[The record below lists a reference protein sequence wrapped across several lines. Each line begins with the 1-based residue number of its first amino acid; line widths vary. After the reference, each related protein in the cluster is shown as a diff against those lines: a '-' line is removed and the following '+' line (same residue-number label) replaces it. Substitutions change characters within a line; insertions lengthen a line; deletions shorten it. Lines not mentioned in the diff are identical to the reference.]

1 MQKAQCATVLDCC
14 CLLTGFHQCGPRIPL
29 YNEKNAKGAKNM
41 RKACAWLLLFVI
53 VLMPMIGMGEGEN
66 TAEAA
71 SEGVAMWINGEAVYQ
86 SQIDSVTAS
95 VTESMGQFG
104 LDTSEEEIASA
115 ISDVAQRQVIEDRLL
130 SQDMTAQGMY
140 DLTQEDENTVA
151 QAAKQTVEAAKQA
164 QAAMEVAGYTED
176 FFKSYYRNVLA
187 SERYEA
193 WLVRNDPEITQEEI
207 EAAYRQRTDES
218 KSLYAQDIPA
228 FETALASGEEIWY
241 RPAGYRAVL
250 QIMLSA
256 QGETDDEK
264 LASVSEKTSD
274 IYDRLEAGETFE
286 SLISEYGE
294 DPSFDDPAFA
304 ETGYQVHPDSILW
317 EEAFVQA
324 AFAKE
329 LAKPGD
335 VSQPHV
341 FGNNVCIL
349 YYLKDVDGGAAEL
362 TENLR
367 EALYDDLYA
376 QQVESRLQERL
387 DTLEAEAE
395 ITFP

>member
-1 MQKAQCATVLDCC
+1 
-14 CLLTGFHQCGPRIPL
+14 
-29 YNEKNAKGAKNM
+29 
-41 RKACAWLLLFVI
+41 
-53 VLMPMIGMGEGEN
+53 MGRL
-66 TAEAA
+66 
-71 SEGVAMWINGEAVYQ
+71 
-86 SQIDSVTAS
+86 
-95 VTESMGQFG
+95 G
-104 LDTSEEEIASA
+104 LDTSDEEIASA

-151 QAAKQTVEAAKQA
+151 QAAKQTVEAMLAEYTAYYASLAQEDANAQTTAARQA

-286 SLISEYGE
+286 SLISQYGE
-294 DPSFDDPAFA
+294 DPSFADPAFI

-324 AFAKE
+324 AFADE

-341 FGNNVCIL
+341 FGDNVCIL
-349 YYLKDVDGGAAEL
+349 YYLKDMDGGTAEL
-362 TENLR
+362 TESLR
-367 EALYDDLYA
+367 EALRADLYA
-376 QQVESRLQERL
+376 QQVESRLEERIE
-387 DTLEAEAE
+387 TLEAEAE
-395 ITFP
+395 ITFPQAE

>member
-1 MQKAQCATVLDCC
+1 
-14 CLLTGFHQCGPRIPL
+14 
-29 YNEKNAKGAKNM
+29 M

-53 VLMPMIGMGEGEN
+53 LLMPMMGIGEN
-66 TAEAA
+66 ADIA
-71 SEGVAMWINGEAVYQ
+71 EGVAMWINGEAVYQ

-95 VTESMGQFG
+95 VTESMGRLG
-104 LDTSEEEIASA
+104 LDTSDEEIASA

-151 QAAKQTVEAAKQA
+151 QAAKQTVEAMLAEYTAYYASLAQEDANAQTTAARQA
-164 QAAMEVAGYTED
+164 QAAMEVACYTED
-176 FFKSYYRNVLA
+176 FFKSYYRNVLS

-286 SLISEYGE
+286 SLISQYGE
-294 DPSFDDPAFA
+294 DPSFADPAFI

-324 AFAKE
+324 AFADE

-341 FGNNVCIL
+341 FGDNVCIL
-349 YYLKDVDGGAAEL
+349 YYLKDMDGGTAEL
-362 TENLR
+362 TESLR
-367 EALYDDLYA
+367 EALRADLYA
-376 QQVESRLQERL
+376 QQVESRLEERIE
-387 DTLEAEAE
+387 TLEAEAE
-395 ITFP
+395 ITFPQAE

>member
-1 MQKAQCATVLDCC
+1 
-14 CLLTGFHQCGPRIPL
+14 
-29 YNEKNAKGAKNM
+29 
-41 RKACAWLLLFVI
+41 
-53 VLMPMIGMGEGEN
+53 
-66 TAEAA
+66 
-71 SEGVAMWINGEAVYQ
+71 
-86 SQIDSVTAS
+86 
-95 VTESMGQFG
+95 
-104 LDTSEEEIASA
+104 
-115 ISDVAQRQVIEDRLL
+115 
-130 SQDMTAQGMY
+130 
-140 DLTQEDENTVA
+140 
-151 QAAKQTVEAAKQA
+151 
-164 QAAMEVAGYTED
+164 MEVAGYTED

-304 ETGYQVHPDSILW
+304 ETG
-317 EEAFVQA
+317 
-324 AFAKE
+324 
-329 LAKPGD
+329 
-335 VSQPHV
+335 
-341 FGNNVCIL
+341 
-349 YYLKDVDGGAAEL
+349 
-362 TENLR
+362 
-367 EALYDDLYA
+367 
-376 QQVESRLQERL
+376 
-387 DTLEAEAE
+387 
-395 ITFP
+395 

>member
-1 MQKAQCATVLDCC
+1 
-14 CLLTGFHQCGPRIPL
+14 
-29 YNEKNAKGAKNM
+29 M

-53 VLMPMIGMGEGEN
+53 LLMPMMGIGEN
-66 TAEAA
+66 ADIA
-71 SEGVAMWINGEAVYQ
+71 EGVAMWINGEAVYQ

-95 VTESMGQFG
+95 VTESMGRLG
-104 LDTSEEEIASA
+104 LDTSDEEIASA

-151 QAAKQTVEAAKQA
+151 QAAKQTVEAMLAEYTAYYASLAQEDANAQTTAARQA

-176 FFKSYYRNVLA
+176 FFKSYYRNVVA

-286 SLISEYGE
+286 SLISQYGE
-294 DPSFDDPAFA
+294 DPSFADPAFI

-324 AFAKE
+324 AFADE

-341 FGNNVCIL
+341 FGDNVCIL
-349 YYLKDVDGGAAEL
+349 YYLKDMDGGTAEL
-362 TENLR
+362 TESLR
-367 EALYDDLYA
+367 EALRADLYA
-376 QQVESRLQERL
+376 QQVESRLEERIE
-387 DTLEAEAE
+387 TLEAEAE
-395 ITFP
+395 ITFPQAE

>member
-1 MQKAQCATVLDCC
+1 
-14 CLLTGFHQCGPRIPL
+14 
-29 YNEKNAKGAKNM
+29 M

-53 VLMPMIGMGEGEN
+53 LLMPMMGIGEN
-66 TAEAA
+66 ADIA
-71 SEGVAMWINGEAVYQ
+71 EGVAMWINGEAVYQ

-95 VTESMGQFG
+95 VTESMGRLG
-104 LDTSEEEIASA
+104 LDTSDEEIASA

-151 QAAKQTVEAAKQA
+151 QAAKQTVEAMLAEYTAYYASLAQEDANAQTTAARQA

-193 WLVRNDPEITQEEI
+193 WLVCNDPEITQEEI

-286 SLISEYGE
+286 SLISQYGE
-294 DPSFDDPAFA
+294 DPSFADPAFI

-324 AFAKE
+324 AFADE

-341 FGNNVCIL
+341 FGDNVCIL
-349 YYLKDVDGGAAEL
+349 YYLKDMDGGTAEL
-362 TENLR
+362 TESLR
-367 EALYDDLYA
+367 EALRADLYA
-376 QQVESRLQERL
+376 QQVESRLEERIE
-387 DTLEAEAE
+387 TLEAEAE
-395 ITFP
+395 ITFPQAE

>member
-1 MQKAQCATVLDCC
+1 
-14 CLLTGFHQCGPRIPL
+14 
-29 YNEKNAKGAKNM
+29 M

-53 VLMPMIGMGEGEN
+53 LLMPMIGMGEGEN

-95 VTESMGQFG
+95 VTESMGRLG
-104 LDTSEEEIASA
+104 LDTSDEEIASA

-151 QAAKQTVEAAKQA
+151 QAAKQTVEAMLAEYTAYYASLAQEDANAQTTAAKQA

-367 EALYDDLYA
+367 EALRADLYA
-376 QQVESRLQERL
+376 QQVESRLEERIE
-387 DTLEAEAE
+387 TLEAEAE
-395 ITFP
+395 ITFPQAE

>member
-1 MQKAQCATVLDCC
+1 
-14 CLLTGFHQCGPRIPL
+14 
-29 YNEKNAKGAKNM
+29 M

-53 VLMPMIGMGEGEN
+53 LLMPMMGIGEN
-66 TAEAA
+66 ADIA
-71 SEGVAMWINGEAVYQ
+71 EGVAMWINGEAVYQ

-95 VTESMGQFG
+95 VTESMGRLG
-104 LDTSEEEIASA
+104 LDTSDEEIASA

-151 QAAKQTVEAAKQA
+151 QAAKQTVEAMLAEYTAYYASLAQEDANAQTTAARQA

-286 SLISEYGE
+286 SLISQYGE
-294 DPSFDDPAFA
+294 DPSFADPAFI

-324 AFAKE
+324 AFADE

-341 FGNNVCIL
+341 FGDNVCIL
-349 YYLKDVDGGAAEL
+349 YYLKDMDGGTAEL
-362 TENLR
+362 TESLR
-367 EALYDDLYA
+367 EALRADLYA
-376 QQVESRLQERL
+376 QQVESRLEERIE
-387 DTLEAEAE
+387 TLEAEAE
-395 ITFP
+395 ITFPQAE

>member
-1 MQKAQCATVLDCC
+1 
-14 CLLTGFHQCGPRIPL
+14 
-29 YNEKNAKGAKNM
+29 M

-53 VLMPMIGMGEGEN
+53 LLMPMMGIGEN
-66 TAEAA
+66 ADIA
-71 SEGVAMWINGEAVYQ
+71 EGVAMWINGEAVYQ

-95 VTESMGQFG
+95 VTESMGRLG
-104 LDTSEEEIASA
+104 LDTSDEEIASA

-151 QAAKQTVEAAKQA
+151 QAAKQTVEAMLAEYTAYYASLAQEDANAQTTAARQA

-256 QGETDDEK
+256 QGESDDEK

-286 SLISEYGE
+286 SLISQYGE
-294 DPSFDDPAFA
+294 DPSFADPAFI

-324 AFAKE
+324 AFADE

-341 FGNNVCIL
+341 FGDNVCIL
-349 YYLKDVDGGAAEL
+349 YYLKDMDGGTAEL
-362 TENLR
+362 TESLR
-367 EALYDDLYA
+367 EALRADLYA
-376 QQVESRLQERL
+376 QQVESRLEERIE
-387 DTLEAEAE
+387 TLEAEAE
-395 ITFP
+395 ITFPQAE

>member
-1 MQKAQCATVLDCC
+1 
-14 CLLTGFHQCGPRIPL
+14 
-29 YNEKNAKGAKNM
+29 M

-53 VLMPMIGMGEGEN
+53 LLMPMMGIGEN
-66 TAEAA
+66 ADIA
-71 SEGVAMWINGEAVYQ
+71 EGVAMWINGEAVYQ

-95 VTESMGQFG
+95 VTESMGRLG
-104 LDTSEEEIASA
+104 LDTSDEEIASA

-151 QAAKQTVEAAKQA
+151 QAAKQTVEAMLAEYTAYYASLAQEDANAQTTAARQA

-286 SLISEYGE
+286 SLISQYGE
-294 DPSFDDPAFA
+294 DPSFADPAFI
-304 ETGYQVHPDSILW
+304 EMGYQVHPDSILW

-324 AFAKE
+324 AFADE

-341 FGNNVCIL
+341 FGDNVCIL
-349 YYLKDVDGGAAEL
+349 YYLKDMDGGTAEP
-362 TENLR
+362 TESLR
-367 EALYDDLYA
+367 EALRADLYA
-376 QQVESRLQERL
+376 QQVESRLEERIE
-387 DTLEAEAE
+387 TLEAEAE
-395 ITFP
+395 ITFPQAE